1 MIADGLLLKRAH
13 QISAFLA
20 RHNSQSICIP
30 STWPFPTWD
39 NWFDSL
45 RCWQTPRQSLHGLIP
60 QDVQQFLQLVWFLKM
75 LTNLSTIFTWF
86 DSWIC
91 WQTSRQFSQLVW
103 FLNMLTNLSTIF
115 TVAVVAA
122 ITTIPWQCSSLR
134 ESYGACFEVLT
145 SWHWSKGTVHWFSLT
160 PLTFVRNV
168 YFNAQMLKHLGQS
181 KWVIAN

>member
-30 STWPFPTWD
+30 STSPFPTWD

-86 DSWIC
+86 DSTIC
-91 WQTSRQFSQLVW
+91 WQTSRQSLLWLWLLQSPPFPGNAHLWGRVMVHVLRYWQVDIDPRAQCIGFHW
-103 FLNMLTNLSTIF
+103 PRWRLSGM
-115 TVAVVAA
+115 
-122 ITTIPWQCSSLR
+122 C
-134 ESYGACFEVLT
+134 T
-145 SWHWSKGTVHWFSLT
+145 SMPKC
-160 PLTFVRNV
+160 
-168 YFNAQMLKHLGQS
+168 
-181 KWVIAN
+181 

>member
-1 MIADGLLLKRAH
+1 MIAGGLLLKRAH

-39 NWFDSL
+39 NWFDSW
-45 RCWQTPRQSLHGLIP
+45 R
-60 QDVQQFLQLVWFLKM
+60 
-75 LTNLSTIFTWF
+75 
-86 DSWIC
+86 C

-103 FLNMLTNLSTIF
+103 FLNMLANLSTIF

-160 PLTFVRNV
+160 LLMFVRNM

-181 KWVIAN
+181 KWAIALKNLKISTWPFVVPCWPIW